1 MKHEKKIR
9 KKSRGLFLHYL
20 TNGIYLECLQTFQK
34 SDPIGPISQDLENDA
49 RGSFWCFGHN

>member
-1 MKHEKKIR
+1 MKKKIR